1 MVDFLGVGS
10 YPSSVF
16 EFDRFTWDNTLSR
29 GEDFDKE
36 LPDRYEFKG
45 LGDFLG
51 DGTSDA
57 LGLSIIVFG
66 A

>member
-1 MVDFLGVGS
+1 MIDFLGVGS
-10 YPSSVF
+10 YVSSVF
-16 EFDRFTWDNTLSR
+16 EFDRFTLSR
-29 GEDFDKE
+29 GEDFDRE
-36 LPDRYEFKG
+36 LPDRYEFNG

>member
-1 MVDFLGVGS
+1 M
-10 YPSSVF
+10 SSVF

-29 GEDFDKE
+29 GEDFDRE
-36 LPDRYEFKG
+36 LPDRYEFNG